1 MSIFFIK
8 AFQLILSLA
17 ILVVLHELGH
27 FIPAKL
33 FKTKVEK
40 FYLFFDWP
48 FSLYK
53 KKIGETEYGI
63 GALPLG
69 GYVKIAGMIDESMDT
84 EHLSKEPEPWE
95 FRSKPAWQ
103 RLIIMLGGVTVNI
116 ILGFGIYMM
125 IMFVWGKTIL
135 PSESIPY
142 GWEVSEYMESIGFQ
156 DGDNVIELDGEKIED
171 LNKLNALLL
180 NGPETFTVIRSNGKR
195 DIINFPEDAGVEII
209 KELKSNAFPFI
220 PLWLAV
226 IDSVDPNSP
235 AELSGLLKGDEIKS
249 INNQKV
255 ITPIAF
261 KEFIESNDVD
271 SISIGV
277 IRNGYDIVLNSGLRQ
292 DNSIG
297 IFFKNLN
304 IQPKKLEFNFLESIS
319 QGYDFGIYTLTSYVS
334 QMKLIF
340 TKEGVSQLG
349 GFGAIGGLFPAT
361 WDWEI
366 FWRNTAFLSIILAF
380 MNMLPIPALDGGHV
394 MFLFYEVVS
403 GRKPNDKFMEYA
415 QITGFMLL
423 MALVLFANGN
433 DVYRHLKDYF

>member
-63 GALPLG
+63 GVLPLG

-297 IFFKNLN
+297 ISFKNLN

-433 DVYRHLKDYF
+433 DLYRYLFN

>member
-297 IFFKNLN
+297 ISFKNLN

-394 MFLFYEVVS
+394 MFLCYEVVS

-415 QITGFMLL
+415 QIAGFFLL
-423 MALVLFANGN
+423 MGLVLFANGN
-433 DVYRHLKDYF
+433 DLYKYLFN

>member
-84 EHLSKEPEPWE
+84 EHLKKDPEPWE

-433 DVYRHLKDYF
+433 DLYRYLFN

>member
-1 MSIFFIK
+1 MVDIIIK
-8 AFQLILSLA
+8 GSQLLLSLS

-297 IFFKNLN
+297 ISFKNLN

-415 QITGFMLL
+415 QIAGFFLL
-423 MALVLFANGN
+423 MGLVLFANGN
-433 DVYRHLKDYF
+433 DLYKYLFN

>member
-1 MSIFFIK
+1 MSIFLIK

-63 GALPLG
+63 GVLPLG

-84 EHLSKEPEPWE
+84 EHLNKEPEPWE

-297 IFFKNLN
+297 ISFKNLN

-415 QITGFMLL
+415 QIAGFFLL
-423 MALVLFANGN
+423 MGLVLFANGN
-433 DVYRHLKDYF
+433 DLYKYLFN

>member
-8 AFQLILSLA
+8 AFQLIVSLA

-297 IFFKNLN
+297 ISFKNLN

-415 QITGFMLL
+415 QITGFFLL
-423 MALVLFANGN
+423 IGLVLFANGN
-433 DVYRHLKDYF
+433 DVVRYLFN

>member
-1 MSIFFIK
+1 MSIFLIK

-63 GALPLG
+63 GVLPLG

-84 EHLSKEPEPWE
+84 EHLNKEPEPWE

-135 PSESIPY
+135 PSESIPD

-195 DIINFPEDAGVEII
+195 DVINFPQDAGVEII
-209 KELKSNAFPFI
+209 KEFKSNVFPFI

-226 IDSVDPNSP
+226 IDSVVPNSP

-261 KEFIESNDVD
+261 QEFVQSNDVD

-297 IFFKNLN
+297 ITFKNLS

-394 MFLFYEVVS
+394 MFLCYEVVS

-415 QITGFMLL
+415 QIAGFFLL
-423 MALVLFANGN
+423 MGLVLFANGN
-433 DVYRHLKDYF
+433 DLYKFLFN

>member
-1 MSIFFIK
+1 MSIFLIK

-63 GALPLG
+63 GVLPLG

-84 EHLSKEPEPWE
+84 EHLNKEPEPWE
-95 FRSKPAWQ
+95 FRSKPARQ

-195 DIINFPEDAGVEII
+195 DVINFPQDAGVEII
-209 KELKSNAFPFI
+209 KEFKSNVFPFI

-226 IDSVDPNSP
+226 IDSVVPNSP

-261 KEFIESNDVD
+261 QEFVQSNDVD

-297 IFFKNLN
+297 ITFKNLS

-366 FWRNTAFLSIILAF
+366 FWRNTAFLSLILAF

-394 MFLFYEVVS
+394 MFLCYEVVS

-415 QITGFMLL
+415 QIAGFFLL
-423 MALVLFANGN
+423 MGLVLFANGN
-433 DVYRHLKDYF
+433 DLYKFLFN

>member
-433 DVYRHLKDYF
+433 DLYRYLFN

>member
-135 PSESIPY
+135 PSESIPD

-156 DGDNVIELDGEKIED
+156 DGDNVIELDGKKIED

-180 NGPETFTVIRSNGKR
+180 NGPETVTVIRSNGKR
-195 DIINFPEDAGVEII
+195 DVINFPEDAGVEII
-209 KELKSNAFPFI
+209 KEFKSNAFPFI

-226 IDSVDPNSP
+226 IDSVALNSP

-261 KEFIESNDVD
+261 QKFVQSNDVD

-292 DNSIG
+292 DNTIG
-297 IFFKNLN
+297 IFFKNLS

-394 MFLFYEVVS
+394 MFLCYEVVS

-415 QITGFMLL
+415 QIAGFFLL
-423 MALVLFANGN
+423 MGLVLFANGN
-433 DVYRHLKDYF
+433 DLYKFLFN

>member
-156 DGDNVIELDGEKIED
+156 DGDNVIELNGEKIED

-226 IDSVDPNSP
+226 IDSVAPNSP

-261 KEFIESNDVD
+261 QEFIESNDVD

-277 IRNGYDIVLNSGLRQ
+277 IRNGYDIALNSGLRQ
-292 DNSIG
+292 DNTIG
-297 IFFKNLN
+297 ISFKNLS

-415 QITGFMLL
+415 QIAGFFLL
-423 MALVLFANGN
+423 MGLVLFANGN
-433 DVYRHLKDYF
+433 DLYKFLFN

>member
-1 MSIFFIK
+1 MS
-8 AFQLILSLA
+8 LS
-17 ILVVLHELGH
+17 ILVILHELGH

-33 FKTKVEK
+33 FKTRVEK

-63 GALPLG
+63 GVLPLG

-84 EHLSKEPEPWE
+84 EHLNKEPEPWE

-135 PSESIPY
+135 PSESIPD

-195 DIINFPEDAGVEII
+195 DVINFPQDAGVEII
-209 KELKSNAFPFI
+209 KEFKSNVFPFI

-226 IDSVDPNSP
+226 IDSVVPNSP

-261 KEFIESNDVD
+261 QEFVQSNDVD

-297 IFFKNLN
+297 ITFKNLS

-366 FWRNTAFLSIILAF
+366 FWRNTAFLSLILAF

-394 MFLFYEVVS
+394 MFLCYEVVS

-415 QITGFMLL
+415 QIAGFFLL
-423 MALVLFANGN
+423 MGLVLFANGN
-433 DVYRHLKDYF
+433 DLYKFLFN

>member
-1 MSIFFIK
+1 MSIFLIK

-63 GALPLG
+63 GVLPLG

-135 PSESIPY
+135 PSESIPD

-195 DIINFPEDAGVEII
+195 DVINFPQDAGVEII
-209 KELKSNAFPFI
+209 KEFKSNAIPFI

-226 IDSVDPNSP
+226 IDSVVPNSP

-261 KEFIESNDVD
+261 QEFVQSNDVD

-297 IFFKNLN
+297 ITFKNLS

-366 FWRNTAFLSIILAF
+366 FWRNTAFLSLILAF

-394 MFLFYEVVS
+394 MFLCYEVVS

-415 QITGFMLL
+415 QIAGFFLL
-423 MALVLFANGN
+423 MGLVLFANGN
-433 DVYRHLKDYF
+433 DLYKFLFN

>member
-48 FSLYK
+48 FALFK

-297 IFFKNLN
+297 ISFKNLN

-433 DVYRHLKDYF
+433 DLYRYLFN

>member
-1 MSIFFIK
+1 MSIFLIK

-63 GALPLG
+63 GVLPLG

-84 EHLSKEPEPWE
+84 EHLNKEPEPWE

-135 PSESIPY
+135 PSESIPD

-195 DIINFPEDAGVEII
+195 DVINFPQDAGVEII
-209 KELKSNAFPFI
+209 KEFKSNVFPFI

-226 IDSVDPNSP
+226 IDSVVPNSP

-261 KEFIESNDVD
+261 QEFVQSNDVD

-297 IFFKNLN
+297 ITFKNLS

-366 FWRNTAFLSIILAF
+366 FWRNTAFLSLILAF

-394 MFLFYEVVS
+394 MFLCYEVVS
-403 GRKPNDKFMEYA
+403 GRKPNDKFMEYP
-415 QITGFMLL
+415 QIAGFFLL
-423 MALVLFANGN
+423 MGLVLFANGN
-433 DVYRHLKDYF
+433 DLYKFLFN

>member
-8 AFQLILSLA
+8 AFQLIVSLA

-297 IFFKNLN
+297 ISFKNLN

-433 DVYRHLKDYF
+433 DLYRYLFN

>member
-1 MSIFFIK
+1 MSIFLIK

-195 DIINFPEDAGVEII
+195 DVINFPQDAGVEII
-209 KELKSNAFPFI
+209 KEFKSNAIPFI

-226 IDSVDPNSP
+226 IDSVAPNSP

-261 KEFIESNDVD
+261 QEFIESNDVD

-277 IRNGYDIVLNSGLRQ
+277 IRNGYDIALNSGLRQ
-292 DNSIG
+292 DNTIG
-297 IFFKNLN
+297 ISFKNLS

-366 FWRNTAFLSIILAF
+366 FWRNTAFLSLILAF

-394 MFLFYEVVS
+394 MFLCYEVVS

-415 QITGFMLL
+415 QIAGFFLL
-423 MALVLFANGN
+423 MGLVLFANGN
-433 DVYRHLKDYF
+433 DLYKFLFN

>member
-277 IRNGYDIVLNSGLRQ
+277 IRNGYDIILNSGLRQ

-297 IFFKNLN
+297 VSFKNLN

-433 DVYRHLKDYF
+433 DLYRYLFN

>member
-1 MSIFFIK
+1 MSIFLIK

-63 GALPLG
+63 GVLPLG

-84 EHLSKEPEPWE
+84 EHLNKEPEPWE

-142 GWEVSEYMESIGFQ
+142 GWEVSEYMESVGFQ

-195 DIINFPEDAGVEII
+195 DVINFPQDAGVEII
-209 KELKSNAFPFI
+209 KEFKSNVFPFI

-226 IDSVDPNSP
+226 IDSVVPNSP

-261 KEFIESNDVD
+261 QEFVQSNDVD

-297 IFFKNLN
+297 ITFKNLS

-366 FWRNTAFLSIILAF
+366 FWRNTAFLSLILAF

-394 MFLFYEVVS
+394 MFLCYEVVS

-415 QITGFMLL
+415 QIAGFFLL
-423 MALVLFANGN
+423 MGLVLFANGN
-433 DVYRHLKDYF
+433 DLYKFLFN

>member
-8 AFQLILSLA
+8 AFQLIVSLA

-304 IQPKKLEFNFLESIS
+304 IQPKKLAFNFLESIS

-433 DVYRHLKDYF
+433 DLYRYLFN

>member
-1 MSIFFIK
+1 MSIFLIK

-135 PSESIPY
+135 PSESIPD

-209 KELKSNAFPFI
+209 KEFKSNAFPFI

-226 IDSVDPNSP
+226 IDSVAPNSP

-261 KEFIESNDVD
+261 QEFVQSNDVD

-297 IFFKNLN
+297 ITFKNLS

-366 FWRNTAFLSIILAF
+366 FWRNTAFLSLILAF

-394 MFLFYEVVS
+394 MFLCYEVVS

-415 QITGFMLL
+415 QIAGFFLL
-423 MALVLFANGN
+423 MGLVLFANGN
-433 DVYRHLKDYF
+433 DLYKFLFN

>member
-1 MSIFFIK
+1 MSIFLIK

-63 GALPLG
+63 GVLPLG

-84 EHLSKEPEPWE
+84 EHLNKEPEPWE

-195 DIINFPEDAGVEII
+195 DVINFPQDAGVEII
-209 KELKSNAFPFI
+209 KEFKSNVFPFI

-226 IDSVDPNSP
+226 IDSVVPNSP

-261 KEFIESNDVD
+261 KEFVQSNDVD

-297 IFFKNLN
+297 ITFKNLS

-366 FWRNTAFLSIILAF
+366 FWRNTAFLSLILAF

-394 MFLFYEVVS
+394 MFLCYEVVS

-415 QITGFMLL
+415 QIAGFFLL
-423 MALVLFANGN
+423 MGLVLFANGN
-433 DVYRHLKDYF
+433 DLYKYLFN

>member
-1 MSIFFIK
+1 MSIFLIK

-297 IFFKNLN
+297 ISFKNLN

-433 DVYRHLKDYF
+433 DLYRYLFN

>member
-1 MSIFFIK
+1 MSIFLIK

-63 GALPLG
+63 GVLPLG

-84 EHLSKEPEPWE
+84 EHLNKEPEPWE

-195 DIINFPEDAGVEII
+195 DVINFPQDAGVEII
-209 KELKSNAFPFI
+209 KEFKSNVFPFI

-226 IDSVDPNSP
+226 IDSVVPNSP

-261 KEFIESNDVD
+261 QEFVQSNDVD

-297 IFFKNLN
+297 ITFKNLS

-366 FWRNTAFLSIILAF
+366 FWRNTAFLSLILAF

-394 MFLFYEVVS
+394 MFLCYEVVS

-415 QITGFMLL
+415 QIAGFFLL
-423 MALVLFANGN
+423 MGLVLFANGN
-433 DVYRHLKDYF
+433 DLYKFLFN

>member
-1 MSIFFIK
+1 MELVIQITQFIMSLSF
-8 AFQLILSLA
+8 LI
-17 ILVVLHELGH
+17 ILHELGH
-27 FIPAKL
+27 FIPAKI

-63 GALPLG
+63 GVLPLG

-84 EHLSKEPEPWE
+84 EHLNKEPEPWE

-135 PSESIPY
+135 PSESIPD

-195 DIINFPEDAGVEII
+195 DVINFPQDAGVEII
-209 KELKSNAFPFI
+209 KEFKSNVFPFI

-226 IDSVDPNSP
+226 IDSVVPNSP

-261 KEFIESNDVD
+261 KEFVQSNDVD

-297 IFFKNLN
+297 ITFKNLS

-366 FWRNTAFLSIILAF
+366 FWRNTAFLSLILAF

-394 MFLFYEVVS
+394 MFLCYEVVS

-415 QITGFMLL
+415 QIAGFFLL
-423 MALVLFANGN
+423 MGLVLFANGN
-433 DVYRHLKDYF
+433 DLYKFLFN

>member
-1 MSIFFIK
+1 MSIFLIK

-63 GALPLG
+63 GVLPLG

-84 EHLSKEPEPWE
+84 EHLNKEPEPWE

-135 PSESIPY
+135 PSESIPD

-226 IDSVDPNSP
+226 IDSVAPNSP

-261 KEFIESNDVD
+261 QEFVQSNDVD

-297 IFFKNLN
+297 ITFKNLS

-366 FWRNTAFLSIILAF
+366 FWRNTAFLSLILAF

-394 MFLFYEVVS
+394 MFLCYEVVS

-415 QITGFMLL
+415 QIAGFFLL
-423 MALVLFANGN
+423 MGLVLFANGN
-433 DVYRHLKDYF
+433 DLYKFLFN

>member
-63 GALPLG
+63 GVLPLG

-226 IDSVDPNSP
+226 IDSVAPNSP

-261 KEFIESNDVD
+261 QEFVQSNDVD

-297 IFFKNLN
+297 ITFKNLS

-394 MFLFYEVVS
+394 MFLCYEVVS

-415 QITGFMLL
+415 QIAGFFLL
-423 MALVLFANGN
+423 MGLVLFANGN
-433 DVYRHLKDYF
+433 DLYKFLFN

>member
-1 MSIFFIK
+1 MSIFLIK

-63 GALPLG
+63 GVLPLG
-69 GYVKIAGMIDESMDT
+69 GYVKIAGMLDESMDT

-135 PSESIPY
+135 PSESIPD

-195 DIINFPEDAGVEII
+195 DVINFPQDAGVEII
-209 KELKSNAFPFI
+209 KEFKSNAIPFI

-226 IDSVDPNSP
+226 IDSVVPNSP

-261 KEFIESNDVD
+261 QEFVQSNDVD

-297 IFFKNLN
+297 ITFKNLS

-366 FWRNTAFLSIILAF
+366 FWRNTAFLSLILAF

-394 MFLFYEVVS
+394 MFLCYEVVS
-403 GRKPNDKFMEYA
+403 GRKPNDKFM
-415 QITGFMLL
+415 
-423 MALVLFANGN
+423 
-433 DVYRHLKDYF
+433 

>member
-1 MSIFFIK
+1 
-8 AFQLILSLA
+8 
-17 ILVVLHELGH
+17 
-27 FIPAKL
+27 
-33 FKTKVEK
+33 
-40 FYLFFDWP
+40 
-48 FSLYK
+48 
-53 KKIGETEYGI
+53 
-63 GALPLG
+63 
-69 GYVKIAGMIDESMDT
+69 
-84 EHLSKEPEPWE
+84 
-95 FRSKPAWQ
+95 
-103 RLIIMLGGVTVNI
+103 MLGGVTVNI

-135 PSESIPY
+135 PSESIPD

-195 DIINFPEDAGVEII
+195 DVINFPQDAGVEII
-209 KELKSNAFPFI
+209 KEFKSNVFPFI

-226 IDSVDPNSP
+226 IDSVVPNSP

-261 KEFIESNDVD
+261 QEFVQSNDVD

-297 IFFKNLN
+297 ITFKNLS

-366 FWRNTAFLSIILAF
+366 FWRNTAFLSLILAF

-394 MFLFYEVVS
+394 MFLCYEVVS

-415 QITGFMLL
+415 QIAGFFLL
-423 MALVLFANGN
+423 MGLVLFANGN
-433 DVYRHLKDYF
+433 DLYKFLFN